1 MYMYENCNAK
11 DVPKIRSDV
20 QFISAKILFE
30 KGMIDTL
37 FSQLL
42 SWLRMNI
49 PLIKFFGNKFSKP
62 FIAHFI

>member
-30 KGMIDTL
+30 KGKIDTYLDQL
-37 FSQLL
+37 FA
-42 SWLRMNI
+42 WLPI
-49 PLIKFFGNKFSKP
+49 
-62 FIAHFI
+62 